1 MDKKPYKVP
10 TINFEKAADALIQL
24 GEVSREAARIVA
36 QTLSGD
42 APIPTGERVL
52 QHGPDDH
59 GLDADR
65 ER

>member
-1 MDKKPYKVP
+1 MIEENVCGQY
-10 TINFEKAADALIQL
+10 EDAPP
-24 GEVSREAARIVA
+24 A

-52 QHGPDDH
+52 THGPDDH
-59 GLDADR
+59 RHDDDR

>member
-1 MDKKPYKVP
+1 MDMD
-10 TINFEKAADALIQL
+10 EKTKERKQ
-24 GEVSREAARIVA
+24 EAPHA

-59 GLDADR
+59 RNDDNT